1 MGANKKKEAK
11 EKPLDKMTS
20 KELRET
26 ALKTPE
32 ITGVHGMNKSELLAA
47 IKKVRGIEE
56 DTKIKKSDT
65 AVRDL
70 KKKLVALKRYKN
82 KNYESLDKKASKI
95 LRRRINRL
103 KKRTRRAAG

>member
-1 MGANKKKEAK
+1 MGAKKKKEAK

-32 ITGVHGMNKSELLAA
+32 ITGVHGMNKYELLSA

-56 DTKIKKSDT
+56 KATTKSDS
-65 AVRDL
+65 AFRDL
-70 KKKLVALKRYKN
+70 KKKLLKLKKYKE
-82 KNYESLDKKASKI
+82 KSYDDLDKKQAKI
-95 LRRRINRL
+95 LRRRMNRL
-103 KKRTRRAAG
+103 KKRTRRAA